1 MASSTIMSYYEKLN
15 GNDTQWIHKELKRLD
30 ILLKDPDK
38 LKAISP
44 TVLPLLEEARQ
55 TLTSK
60 LLSNQGEKGEERK
73 NNTKENTP

>member
-1 MASSTIMSYYEKLN
+1 MATSTIMSYYDKLN
-15 GNDTQWIHKELKRLD
+15 GNDTDWVHKELKRLN

-55 TLTSK
+55 ILANK
-60 LLSNQGEKGEERK
+60 LLSNQGEKGEE
-73 NNTKENTP
+73 